1 MNSIELQRLHR
12 FLVIIRSFCVWPAA
26 ILAVVSAST
35 IFWASVN
42 GQMVLAERE
51 LQKSEGGSV
60 ADGMFGRY
68 GGTFHWVKAI
78 YSYTVDGENYNSR
91 FVCIC
96 LPIGFNLPDAGE
108 EVRVYYVPALPALSV
123 LFRGPDVL
131 LIGLLLI
138 FGAGAGVAAS
148 RLRNMEYLSQ
158 EKMGKI

>member
-1 MNSIELQRLHR
+1 MNNIETQKLHR
-12 FLVIIRSFCVWPAA
+12 LLITIRNFCVWPAA

-35 IFWASVN
+35 IFWASTN

-51 LQKSEGGSV
+51 RHESDGGTV

-68 GGTFHWVKAI
+68 GGTFHWIKAK
-78 YSYTVDGENYNSR
+78 YFYTVDGENYSSR

-108 EVRVYYVPALPALSV
+108 EVRVYYVPVLPALSV

-138 FGAGAGVAAS
+138 FGAGAGVAAR
-148 RLRNMEYLSQ
+148 RLRNMENV
-158 EKMGKI
+158 